1 VLAGL
6 GPMSDEHEAIRALTY
21 EYTFR
26 LDRGDFA
33 GVGELLAAG
42 QLRMAAAGMGAEP
55 IRGREAIERFYAAQV
70 VTYDGDPRTRHLIT
84 NHVVRIDG
92 ERASGRCYFTVL
104 QAVPRQP
111 IQAVVCGRYAD
122 SFVRAGNDWRFE
134 EKVIE
139 VDYLTAIG
147 DHFKIADAHSARD

>member
-1 VLAGL
+1 
-6 GPMSDEHEAIRALTY
+6 MSDPEASRARTY

-33 GVGELLAAG
+33 GVAELLAEAD
-42 QLRMAAAGMGAEP
+42 LRMAAAGMNAEP
-55 IRGREAIERFYAAQV
+55 VRGATAVERFYTEQV

-84 NHVVRIDG
+84 NHVVDLAPDG
-92 ERASGRCYFTVL
+92 ESATGRCYFTVL
-104 QAVPRQP
+104 QAAPKQP
-111 IQAVVCGRYAD
+111 IQTVVCGRYSD
-122 SFVRAGNDWRFE
+122 SFVRTGKGWRFA

-147 DHFKIADAHSARD
+147 DHFKIDDQHAG

>member
-1 VLAGL
+1 V
-6 GPMSDEHEAIRALTY
+6 SDEREAIRALTY

-33 GVGELLAAG
+33 AVAELLG
-42 QLRMAAAGMGAEP
+42 DGVLRMAARGMDAEP
-55 IRGREAIERFYAAQV
+55 IRGRAAVERFYAGQV

-84 NHVVRIDG
+84 NHVVDIAAG
-92 ERASGRCYFTVL
+92 GATAKGRCYFTVL
-104 QAVPRQP
+104 QAAPKQP
-111 IQAVVCGRYAD
+111 IQTVVSGRYAD
-122 SFVRAGNDWRFE
+122 SFEKTGDTWRFA

-147 DHFKIADAHSARD
+147 DHFKIDDEHAASGR